1 MDKEITNIN
10 GQTGGNIPDGLPI
23 PSRYWAILAIGLGV
37 TVSVLDGAIANVAL
51 PTIAGDLHTSPSAS
65 IWVVNAYQLAIT
77 ISLLSLSSMGE
88 IWGYRKVYTI
98 GLLLFSCTSL
108 ACADYRPYATRF
120 WRRCHSEREYGLDPY
135 YLSQTFSGARYGD

>member
-65 IWVVNAYQLAIT
+65 IWVVNAYQFGDHDFFAVVIVDGRDLGV
-77 ISLLSLSSMGE
+77 SEG
-88 IWGYRKVYTI
+88 VYDRVAVI
-98 GLLLFSCTSL
+98 
-108 ACADYRPYATRF
+108 
-120 WRRCHSEREYGLDPY
+120 
-135 YLSQTFSGARYGD
+135 

>member
-10 GQTGGNIPDGLPI
+10 SQTGGDIPDGLPI

-108 ACADYRPYATRF
+108 ACA
-120 WRRCHSEREYGLDPY
+120 
-135 YLSQTFSGARYGD
+135 

>member
-51 PTIAGDLHTSPSAS
+51 PTIAGDLHSVSVCSYMGGERLSVGDHDFFA
-65 IWVVNAYQLAIT
+65 VVIVDGRDLGV
-77 ISLLSLSSMGE
+77 SEG
-88 IWGYRKVYTI
+88 VYDRVAVI
-98 GLLLFSCTSL
+98 
-108 ACADYRPYATRF
+108 
-120 WRRCHSEREYGLDPY
+120 
-135 YLSQTFSGARYGD
+135 

>member
-65 IWVVNAYQLAIT
+65 IWVVNAYQLAGLMAWRAAIT
-77 ISLLSLSSMGE
+77 WGRDKSLHE
-88 IWGYRKVYTI
+88 
-98 GLLLFSCTSL
+98 
-108 ACADYRPYATRF
+108 
-120 WRRCHSEREYGLDPY
+120 
-135 YLSQTFSGARYGD
+135 

>member
-88 IWGYRKVYTI
+88 IWGYRKVYT
-98 GLLLFSCTSL
+98 LSL
-108 ACADYRPYATRF
+108 I
-120 WRRCHSEREYGLDPY
+120 HI
-135 YLSQTFSGARYGD
+135 

>member
-10 GQTGGNIPDGLPI
+10 SQTGGNIPDGLPI

-65 IWVVNAYQLAIT
+65 IWVVNAYHDFFTVVIVDGRDLGV
-77 ISLLSLSSMGE
+77 SEG
-88 IWGYRKVYTI
+88 VYDRVAVI
-98 GLLLFSCTSL
+98 
-108 ACADYRPYATRF
+108 
-120 WRRCHSEREYGLDPY
+120 
-135 YLSQTFSGARYGD
+135 

>member
-65 IWVVNAYQLAIT
+65 IGVVNTYQLAIA

-88 IWGYRKVYTI
+88 IWGYRKVYDRVAVI
-98 GLLLFSCTSL
+98 
-108 ACADYRPYATRF
+108 
-120 WRRCHSEREYGLDPY
+120 
-135 YLSQTFSGARYGD
+135 